1 MSGIGEE
8 TMIVADKIGAAL
20 RAVLALSIG
29 VALACAAPEARAQS
43 KDPIK
48 IGFSMALSGGLSP
61 NGKSALLAMQIWEAD
76 QNAKGGL
83 LGRPVKLVYYDD
95 QTDASTVPGIYT
107 KLLDV
112 DKVDLVVGL
121 YATNMIA
128 PAMPVI
134 IQHNMTF
141 IGLLGLA
148 VNGPFNY
155 PNYFAMIPSGP
166 DPKQAFTKG
175 FFDIAMAQ
183 NPKPKTV
190 AIVGADAEFSKNLT
204 DGARANAQA
213 LGLTI
218 VYDKSYPPTTTDYAP
233 IMRAINATNPDLIVV
248 GSYPPDT
255 VGMINALGEVGTN
268 AKMFGGGMVGLQA
281 TALKTKLGPL
291 LNGIVNYDFW
301 LPGSKME
308 FPGVQALL
316 TKYQAQAA
324 TAGVD
329 ALGYYMVPLSYA
341 YLQVMA
347 EAVTKTG
354 GLDQQ
359 KIADYIRANTFHTVA
374 GDVKFGAGGEWAQ
387 SRVLQVQFQ
396 HVTSNDV
403 EQFKGTKKT
412 VIVAPAQYKSG
423 NAIYPLSAA
432 RK

>member
-1 MSGIGEE
+1 
-8 TMIVADKIGAAL
+8 MIVGRKIGAAL
-20 RAVLALSIG
+20 RVVLALTLG
-29 VALACAAPEARAQS
+29 AALAYIAPEARAQTG
-43 KDPIK
+43 DPIK

-61 NGKSALLAMQIWEAD
+61 NGKAALLAMQIWEAD

-112 DKVDLVVGL
+112 DKVDLVVGP

-148 VNGPFNY
+148 VNTAFNY

-175 FFDIAMAQ
+175 FFDTAMAQ

-204 DGARANAQA
+204 DGARTNAQA

-218 VYDKSYPPTTTDYAP
+218 VYDKSYPPSTTDYTP

-255 VGMINALGEVGTN
+255 VGMINALGEVGTS
-268 AKMFGGGMVGLQA
+268 AKMFGGGMVGLQN
-281 TALKTKLGPL
+281 TSLKTKLGPL
-291 LNGIVNYDFW
+291 LNGVVNYDFW
-301 LPGSKME
+301 LPGAKME
-308 FPGVQALL
+308 FPGAKELF

-324 TAGVD
+324 SAGVD
-329 ALGYYMVPLSYA
+329 PLGYYMTTFAYA
-341 YLQVMA
+341 YLQIMA

-354 GLDQQ
+354 GIDQQ
-359 KIADYIRANTFHTVA
+359 KIADYIRANTFHTVT

-387 SRVLQVQFQ
+387 SRVLQIQFQ
-396 HVTSNDV
+396 HVTGNDV
-403 EQFKGTKKT
+403 DQFKGTQKT
-412 VIVAPAQYKSG
+412 VILTPATYKTG
-423 NAIYPLSAA
+423 NVIYPMSAA

>member
-1 MSGIGEE
+1 L
-8 TMIVADKIGAAL
+8 T
-20 RAVLALSIG
+20 
-29 VALACAAPEARAQS
+29 
-43 KDPIK
+43 
-48 IGFSMALSGGLSP
+48 GGLSP
-61 NGKSALLAMQIWEAD
+61 NGKAALLAMQIWEAD

-112 DKVDLVVGL
+112 DKVDLVVGP

-148 VNGPFNY
+148 VNTAFNY

-166 DPKQAFTKG
+166 DPKLAFTKG
-175 FFDIAMAQ
+175 FFDIALAQ

-204 DGARANAQA
+204 DGARTNAQA

-218 VYDKSYPPTTTDYAP
+218 VYDKSYPPSTTDYTP
-233 IMRAINATNPDLIVV
+233 IMRAINATNPDLIIV

-255 VGMINALGEVGTN
+255 VGMINALGEVGTK

-281 TALKTKLGPL
+281 TALKTKLGPM
-291 LNGIVNYDFW
+291 LNGVVNYDFW
-301 LPGSKME
+301 LPGAKME
-308 FPGVQALL
+308 FPGTQDLL

-324 TAGVD
+324 AAGVD
-329 ALGYYMVPLSYA
+329 PLGYYMTTGPSGGRGRRSLGLLHDDLRLRLSPDHGRSGDQDRRPRPAEDRRLHPRQHLPHRDRGCEVRRGRRMGAVARAAGPVPA
-341 YLQVMA
+341 RH
-347 EAVTKTG
+347 
-354 GLDQQ
+354 QQ
-359 KIADYIRANTFHTVA
+359 RRRPVQGHPKD
-374 GDVKFGAGGEWAQ
+374 GDSHPGD
-387 SRVLQVQFQ
+387 L
-396 HVTSNDV
+396 
-403 EQFKGTKKT
+403 
-412 VIVAPAQYKSG
+412 
-423 NAIYPLSAA
+423 
-432 RK
+432 